1 MGATKK
7 EAYSQE
13 QIDKAKLFKALA
25 HPARIAAI
33 EKLLLHKDELLSCK
47 ELKEGL
53 DISQSTFSR
62 HLTILFEAGII
73 QSKIVNTYKTNALGY
88 RVNIDTID
96 IILLYLNRIKRYLE
110 KYHPPYTFYSIP
122 INFQNWKI

>member
-13 QIDKAKLFKALA
+13 HLDKAKLFKALA

-33 EKLLLHKDELLSCK
+33 EKLLLKKNELLSCK

-62 HLTILFEAGII
+62 HLTVLSEAGLIK
-73 QSKIVNTYKTNALGY
+73 SKMFNIRKTSILCYQVNP
-88 RVNIDTID
+88 DTID
-96 IILLYLNRIKRYLE
+96 IILLYLNRIKHHLE
-110 KYHPPYTFYSIP
+110 KHHLPFAFYSMP
-122 INFQNWKI
+122 LNFQNWRI